1 MISYVLYVHQLRQR
15 NNYDLDC
22 INAMDEAA
30 VWHEMIPNTTVTDEG
45 AKSVVLKISGREKSE
60 VAVSLAAKANGKW

>member
-1 MISYVLYVHQLRQR
+1 
-15 NNYDLDC
+15 
-22 INAMDEAA
+22 MDEAA